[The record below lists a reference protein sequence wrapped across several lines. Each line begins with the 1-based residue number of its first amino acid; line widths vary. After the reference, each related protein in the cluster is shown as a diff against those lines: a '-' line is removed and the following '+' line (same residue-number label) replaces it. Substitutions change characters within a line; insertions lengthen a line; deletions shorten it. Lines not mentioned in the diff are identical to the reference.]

1 MRKVRKG
8 KVMAD
13 NRVRHPFPKGVSAE
27 NLTGAHLF
35 KG

>member
-1 MRKVRKG
+1 
-8 KVMAD
+8 MAN

-35 KG
+35 KDYL